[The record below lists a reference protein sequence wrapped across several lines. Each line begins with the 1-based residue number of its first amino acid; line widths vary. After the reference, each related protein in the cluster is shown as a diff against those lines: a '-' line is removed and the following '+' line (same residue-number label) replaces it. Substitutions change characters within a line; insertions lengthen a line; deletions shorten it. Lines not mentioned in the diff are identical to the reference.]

1 MWARIENGVV
11 MERIDYDPKLHP
23 LGQWVECGEEV
34 QDGWTYKR
42 GKFAAPVVVPE
53 TPAPEIPD
61 EFRGLALDLA
71 VIEEIKAG
79 KKTLEAAIAERGP
92 LEEPVPAEA

>member
-11 MERIDYDPKLHP
+11 MERITYDPKLHP
-23 LGQWVECGEEV
+23 IGQWVECSEDV

-42 GKFAAPVVVPE
+42 GKFAPPSIVIEEPVPAIPE
-53 TPAPEIPD
+53 
-61 EFRGLALDLA
+61 EFRGLALDLN

-92 LEEPVPAEA
+92 LEEPTPAEA